1 MKQQRLDSKLKNI
14 FQYLANKIFY
24 VALFIGATL
33 FFSCENDIEKVN
45 LFVDEAKLPEQSAEN
60 VEIVYTEEG
69 DPKLQVKAK
78 VLERFREESKS
89 RINFPEGI
97 FVTFYGKEKTVQST
111 LKANRA
117 IYFES
122 EQLWEAR
129 EDVVAVNE
137 DGDILNTELLYWD
150 EKKEKIYSDK
160 YVRITRKEEILF
172 GEGFESN
179 QEFTKYKIKKLTGT
193 VSLND
198 E

>member
-1 MKQQRLDSKLKNI
+1 M
-14 FQYLANKIFY
+14 
-24 VALFIGATL
+24 GATL

-45 LFVDEAKLPEQSAEN
+45 LYVDKAKLPEQSAEN
-60 VEIVYTEEG
+60 VEIVYTEDAE
-69 DPKLQVKAK
+69 PKLRLKAK
-78 VLERFREESKS
+78 IFERFKDEKKTY
-89 RINFPEGI
+89 INFPEGI
-97 FVTFYGKEKTVQST
+97 YVTFYTKNREIQST

-117 IYFES
+117 IYYES
-122 EQLWEAR
+122 EKLWEAH

-150 EKKEKIYSDK
+150 ENTEKIYSDK
-160 YVRITRKEEILF
+160 HVRIRTKDEILF

-193 VSLND
+193 VSLAD